1 MVKIGIISDTHGNLE
16 EAKLALEKMGHIDWL
31 IHLGDY
37 YEDGI
42 RLKECLHANMVMIK
56 GNCDRGSKG
65 EDEMVLDLEGVR
77 LFITHG
83 HQYEVKMGLNRLYYR
98 ALELGCQIA
107 LYGHTHI
114 PENIKKTGLFILN
127 PGSVAQPRGGSRAS
141 FGLIEIREGEITS
154 EIIAL

>member
-1 MVKIGIISDTHGNLE
+1 VKIGIISDTHGNLE
-16 EAKLALEKMGHIDWL
+16 GAELALAKMGHIDLL

-42 RLKECLHANMVMIK
+42 RLKERLNANIVMIK
-56 GNCDRGSKG
+56 GNCDRGPQG
-65 EDEMVLDLEGVR
+65 EEELVLDLEGLR
-77 LFITHG
+77 LFLTHG
-83 HQYEVKMGLNRLYYR
+83 HQYEVKMSLNRLYYR

-114 PENIKKTGLFILN
+114 PENIKKSELLILN

-141 FGLIEIREGEITS
+141 FGLIEIREGKITS
-154 EIIAL
+154 EIIEL